1 MTGSG
6 NIQQPRS
13 EKIAALNDAFRRSF
27 CGGEVFVTRGVAA
40 LPVSE
45 QASLLRQVQSFD
57 DFHEGNDPYGHHDF
71 GRIVLSG
78 EPYYWKI
85 DYYDKA
91 RGLGEEARGVDCPT
105 NPKTTLRVLTIL
117 RADEY

>member
-1 MTGSG
+1 MTESG
-6 NIQQPRS
+6 NIQASRS
-13 EKIAALNDAFRRSF
+13 ARIAALNDAFRQSF
-27 CGGEVFVTRGVAA
+27 CGGDVYITRGVAA
-40 LPVSE
+40 LPVAE
-45 QASLLRQVQSFD
+45 QAALVTKVQRFD

-71 GRIVLSG
+71 GRIIHGG

-91 RGLGEEARGVDCPT
+91 RGLGDDARGVDCPT